1 MEEKVQNRASEEHQ
15 GDQSL
20 RVTHLHPQGAT
31 RGAAGHRGPEG
42 TGSDSSTVP
51 AHSSPGD
58 LQKGPDFSPAEN
70 PVAQNSTR
78 ASSEPLQALPEDI
91 KTGVF
96 PHVGYKTHTW
106 TAIRQGNCWRIQR
119 VMLPEQRDDFN
130 FLFFS
135 VGDRMS
141 IFSFALVPYAK
152 C

>member
-15 GDQSL
+15 GDHSL

-78 ASSEPLQALPEDI
+78 SCI
-91 KTGVF
+91 
-96 PHVGYKTHTW
+96 YKE
-106 TAIRQGNCWRIQR
+106 RR
-119 VMLPEQRDDFN
+119 
-130 FLFFS
+130 
-135 VGDRMS
+135 
-141 IFSFALVPYAK
+141 
-152 C
+152 